1 MSGGAEGVPDRA
13 FGGVADQV
21 FGGVAEATVVGRAQ
35 DGDLVAFEQ
44 LLLHY
49 QGPLFRLAYRLLGDR
64 GEAEDALQ
72 DTMVQ
77 VWRKLPGLM
86 EPLVFRSWVYQIM
99 TRRCLSLLRTRS
111 RRGVDPVAADELA
124 ELSGGRPVMAGQGG
138 TDPAESAEREA
149 QLRGLNE
156 VLAQL
161 PEDQRVCWVLREL
174 HQLSYAEIAYAM
186 NLSASTVRGRLARAR
201 QNLARGMDA
210 WR

>member
-1 MSGGAEGVPDRA
+1 MSGTVEGVPDRA
-13 FGGVADQV
+13 FGGVA
-21 FGGVAEATVVGRAQ
+21 EATIVGRAQ
-35 DGDLVAFEQ
+35 DGDLAAFEQ
-44 LLLHY
+44 LLRHY

-111 RRGVDPVAADELA
+111 RRGVDPVGAEELA
-124 ELSGGRPVMAGQGG
+124 ELGAGQRATAGEGG
-138 TDPAESAEREA
+138 GDPADSAEIRA
-149 QLRGLNE
+149 QLQGLNE
-156 VLAQL
+156 VLALL

-201 QNLARGMDA
+201 QNLAKGMDA

>member
-1 MSGGAEGVPDRA
+1 MSGTVEGVPERA
-13 FGGVADQV
+13 

-35 DGDLVAFEQ
+35 DGDLIAFEQ
-44 LLLHY
+44 LLRHY

-111 RRGVDPVAADELA
+111 RRGVEPVEADALA
-124 ELSGGRPVMAGQGG
+124 ELGAGQRVMAGGVGG
-138 TDPAESAEREA
+138 SPAESAEIEA

-174 HQLSYAEIAYAM
+174 HELSYAEIAYAM